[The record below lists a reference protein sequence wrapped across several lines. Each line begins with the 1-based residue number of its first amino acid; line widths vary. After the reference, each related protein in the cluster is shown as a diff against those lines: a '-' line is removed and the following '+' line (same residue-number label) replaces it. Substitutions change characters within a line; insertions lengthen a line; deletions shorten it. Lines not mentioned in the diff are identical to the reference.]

1 MQKPLFEIKNLTCKI
16 KQKTMLSITKFEI
29 HRGIIYTIIG
39 QPGAGKSTLL
49 EILANQRKAT
59 GGTVIYDGD
68 LANTS
73 HSRRKYDEEVCFL
86 PQTPR
91 RARSTVR
98 KYMLKHIHTVPWSTD
113 SADQRLE
120 TVIKLMNLADKG
132 GRAVKTLSPG
142 ERRWIDMAICLASDS
157 KVLIIDELEQH
168 MSYDELELVKRQL
181 QRKCNYEGTTIIIS
195 TLNPAAIRRLN
206 GVSVTLDR
214 GRIAMIRSVRDGG
227 RSRRSPG
234 GGRSGSGG
242 GREKSSSSRGSGR
255 GSNSSGGNRG
265 SLSQGDRWRRSR
277 TSQPKSSGPK
287 SSEG

>member
-16 KQKTMLSITKFEI
+16 KKKTVLSITKFEI

-49 EILANQRKAT
+49 EILANQRTAT

-68 LANTS
+68 LTITS
-73 HSRRKYDEEVCFL
+73 QSRRKYEEEVCFL
-86 PQTPR
+86 PQTRR
-91 RARSTVR
+91 RARGTVR
-98 KYMLKHIHTVPWSTD
+98 KYMLKHIRTASWSTD
-113 SADQRLE
+113 SADRRLE
-120 TVIKLMNLADKG
+120 TVSKLMNLADKV

-142 ERRWIDMAICLASDS
+142 ERRWIDFAICLASDS

-168 MSYDELELVKRQL
+168 MSYDELELVKRQM
-181 QRKCNYEGTTIIIS
+181 QRKCNYEGTTIIMS
-195 TLNPAAIRRLN
+195 TLNPATTRRMN

-234 GGRSGSGG
+234 GGGGRSGGSGG
-242 GREKSSSSRGSGR
+242 SGSSGSS
-255 GSNSSGGNRG
+255 SSGGNRG
-265 SLSQGDRWRRSR
+265 SRSQGDRSRRSR
-277 TSQPKSSGPK
+277 TSQPRSIGPK
-287 SSEG
+287 SSAR